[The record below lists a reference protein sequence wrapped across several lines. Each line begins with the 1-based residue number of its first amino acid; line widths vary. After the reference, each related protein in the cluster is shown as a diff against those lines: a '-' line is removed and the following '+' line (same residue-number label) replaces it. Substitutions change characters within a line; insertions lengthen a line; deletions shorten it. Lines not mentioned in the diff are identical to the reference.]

1 VASSKSFIKR
11 SKIRAA
17 MELELI
23 EKGKDSIKIRI
34 KDADMTLISP
44 LVSELLLDEGVAE
57 VKFTTG
63 HPELD
68 FPVLYVRVK
77 NGKPQTALKR
87 ASKSLANQFKEAREK
102 LEKELK

>member
-1 VASSKSFIKR
+1 
-11 SKIRAA
+11 

-23 EKGKDSIKIRI
+23 EKDKDSIKVRV

-44 LVSELLLDEGVAE
+44 LVSELLMDEGVAE
-57 VKFTTG
+57 VKFTAG

-68 FPVLYVRVK
+68 FPVLYVKVK

-87 ASKSLANQFKEAREK
+87 VSKSLANQFKEAREK
-102 LEKELK
+102 LEKEMK